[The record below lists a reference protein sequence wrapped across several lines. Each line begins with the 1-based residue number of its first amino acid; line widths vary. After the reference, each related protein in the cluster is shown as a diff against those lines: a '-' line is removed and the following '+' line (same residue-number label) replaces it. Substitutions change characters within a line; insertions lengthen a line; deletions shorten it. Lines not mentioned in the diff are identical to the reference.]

1 MVRGLAI
8 FQAWFKDLE
17 DQYVLIGGTAASITM
32 TEAGL
37 PFRGT
42 KDLDIVLHVEVLTPT
57 FGQKFWE
64 FVQAGG
70 YQQKEGDPQQKPC
83 LYRFQKPQDED
94 FPHTLELFSRVP
106 DGLSFVPRGHLT
118 PIPMDE
124 QTSSL
129 SAILLNDEYYRFVLA
144 GRKSKYGMPSW
155 VGEDRLIPLKAVA
168 WLEMTERVRQGE
180 VIDSKKINKHLSDVV
195 LLSALLQPG
204 QIIEL
209 PAKLQADLQAFAK
222 AVVALNHPEQLQ
234 AMGRIARAYALDPS
248 GIDGEMAQHWV

>member
-1 MVRGLAI
+1 MVSGLAI
-8 FQAWFKDLE
+8 FQEWFKDFE
-17 DQYVLIGGTAASITM
+17 NQYVLIGGTAASITM

-42 KDLDIVLHVEVLTPT
+42 KDLDIVLHVEVLTPA

-70 YQQKEGDPQQKPC
+70 YQQKEGDPEQKPC

-94 FPHTLELFSRVP
+94 FPHMLELFSRVP
-106 DGLSFVPRGHLT
+106 DGLSFVPPGHLT

-124 QTSSL
+124 QISSL
-129 SAILLNDEYYRFVLA
+129 SAILLNDEYYQFVLA

-168 WLEMTERVRQGE
+168 WLEMTDRVRQGE

-204 QIIEL
+204 QIVKL
-209 PAKLQADLQAFAK
+209 PEKLKVDLQAFAQ
-222 AVVALNHPEQLQ
+222 AVVALNRPEQLQ
-234 AMGRIARAYALDPS
+234 AMGRIATAYAFDL
-248 GIDGEMAQHWV
+248 

>member
-1 MVRGLAI
+1 VVRGLAI
-8 FQAWFKDLE
+8 FQEWFKDLG

-70 YQQKEGDPQQKPC
+70 YQQKEGDPEQKPC

-94 FPHTLELFSRVP
+94 FPHMLELFSRVP
-106 DGLSFVPRGHLT
+106 DGLSLVPRGHLT
-118 PIPMDE
+118 PIPMDD

-180 VIDSKKINKHLSDVV
+180 VI
-195 LLSALLQPG
+195 
-204 QIIEL
+204 EL
-209 PAKLQADLQAFAK
+209 PAKLQADLQAFSK
-222 AVVALNHPEQLQ
+222 AVVALNRPEQLQ
-234 AMGRIARAYALDPS
+234 AMGRIASAYALDPS
-248 GIDGEMAQHWV
+248 GVDGEMAQHRV

>member
-8 FQAWFKDLE
+8 FQAWFKDFE
-17 DQYVLIGGTAASITM
+17 NQYVLIGGTAASITM

-42 KDLDIVLHVEVLTPT
+42 KDLDIVLHVEVLTPA

-64 FVQAGG
+64 FVQAGS
-70 YQQKEGDPQQKPC
+70 YQQKEGDPEQKPC

-94 FPHTLELFSRVP
+94 FPHMLELFSRVP
-106 DGLSFVPRGHLT
+106 DGLSFVPPGHLT

-124 QTSSL
+124 QIASL
-129 SAILLNDEYYRFVLA
+129 SAILLNDEYYQFVLA
-144 GRKSKYGMPSW
+144 GRKSKHGMPSW

-180 VIDSKKINKHLSDVV
+180 AIDSKKINKHLTDIVQ
-195 LLSALLQPG
+195 LSALLQPG
-204 QIIEL
+204 QVIEL
-209 PAKLQADLQAFAK
+209 PVKLQSDLVAFSR
-222 AVVALNHPEQLQ
+222 AVVALNRPEQLQ
-234 AMGRIARAYALDPS
+234 AMGRVASAYAFDL
-248 GIDGEMAQHWV
+248 

>member
-8 FQAWFKDLE
+8 FQQWFQNFE

-37 PFRGT
+37 SFRGT
-42 KDLDIVLHVEVLTPT
+42 KDLDIVLHVEVLTPA

-64 FVQAGG
+64 FVEAGG
-70 YQQKEGDPQQKPC
+70 YQQKEGDPEQKPC

-94 FPHTLELFSRVP
+94 FPHMLELFSRVP
-106 DGLSFVPRGHLT
+106 DGLSFVPPGHLT

-124 QTSSL
+124 QISSL
-129 SAILLNDEYYRFVLA
+129 SAILLNDEYYQFVLD
-144 GRKSKYGMPSW
+144 GRKSKHGMPSW

-180 VIDSKKINKHLSDVV
+180 VIDSKKINKHLTDIVQ
-195 LLSALLQPG
+195 LSALLQPG
-204 QIIEL
+204 QVIDLPEEL
-209 PAKLQADLQAFAK
+209 RADLQAFAQ
-222 AVVALNHPEQLQ
+222 AISALNRHEQLQ
-234 AMGRIARAYALDPS
+234 AMRRIATAYAFDL
-248 GIDGEMAQHWV
+248 